1 MQISLKS
8 PIETLPEETKVAI
21 FNQLKSPKDL
31 AMASLVSKAWQ
42 QLAED
47 PSLWKAQFCRQW
59 KKLTFSTRPTLNSNW
74 KKIYKKRHQILKEV
88 RRNKATLCEDRCKH
102 DTYQLPGFAASETV
116 KLKVEKKVAFIQV
129 TPGNAQVY
137 FLEEKG
143 CQLVFDNL
151 KDENSRLIHY
161 LEGHMIQ
168 VTQEGSLYRWPLK
181 EPFPSQPLSRVGNF
195 EEAYVDQELLILV
208 LPQRKQFAIF
218 NIEDGLKCYES
229 PLFRSSIRS
238 LDCRDNQIL
247 IQCEDG
253 TLYFIKAIRKE
264 NASQNL
270 EPILLE
276 GLFLDPLSKELVQFD
291 EKRVIIL
298 GKDAGKRLCTVWDA
312 ASGKKNFEG
321 SLERES
327 KFHLNSKSK
336 CITASAYNGEKL
348 AVGFDKGYVVFYE
361 PTTGKKITTHSFNLS
376 PVQFLNFDS
385 DQEHCWVA
393 TNPYYLIKCLNIKD
407 KPETMGAFCST
418 KQKKKLEDRGAEALK
433 CNLTGIYADERRLA
447 CCDKEGELDVW
458 DFAKASLPHSH
469 P

>member
-1 MQISLKS
+1 
-8 PIETLPEETKVAI
+8 
-21 FNQLKSPKDL
+21 
-31 AMASLVSKAWQ
+31 
-42 QLAED
+42 
-47 PSLWKAQFCRQW
+47 
-59 KKLTFSTRPTLNSNW
+59 W
-74 KKIYKKRHQILKEV
+74 KKIYKKKHQILKEV
-88 RRNKATLCEDRCKH
+88 KRNKPTLCEDRCKH
-102 DTYQLPGFAASETV
+102 DTYQLPGFAASGTV

-129 TPGNAQVY
+129 TSGTAQVY
-137 FLEEKG
+137 SLEEKG

-218 NIEDGLKCYES
+218 NIENGLKCYES
-229 PLFRSSIRS
+229 PLFHSPIRS

-270 EPILLE
+270 EPILLN
-276 GLFLDPLSKELVQFD
+276 GLFLDPLCKELVQFD
-291 EKRVIIL
+291 EKHVIIL

-312 ASGKKNFEG
+312 ASGKKIFDNC
-321 SLERES
+321 LEAS
-327 KFHLNSKSK
+327 KFGSCFMGKF
-336 CITASAYNGEKL
+336 ITASAYNGEKL
-348 AVGFDKGYVVFYE
+348 AVGYDSGEVAFYE
-361 PTTGKKITTHSFNLS
+361 PSSGRTITEHPFGPYS
-376 PVQFLNFDS
+376 VQFLSFDC

-393 TNPYYLIKCLNIKD
+393 TNPYYLINCLNITD
-407 KPETMGAFCST
+407 KTKKVGAFCSI
-418 KQKKKLEDRGAEALK
+418 KQKTKLENREAEALE
-433 CNLTGIYADERRLA
+433 CDLIGIYADERRLA
-447 CCDKEGELDVW
+447 CCDKEGGLDVW
-458 DFAKASLPHSH
+458 DFAKASLPHSYF
-469 P
+469 